1 MLGRAELFDEVC
13 CIVLGRAALDGE
25 VVPYCVMKGCIGW

>member
-13 CIVLGRAALDGE
+13 CIVLGSAAFVDE
-25 VVPYCVMKGCIGW
+25 VVPYCARKVCIG